1 MVTLGVRQGTWSGL
15 LHYPPP
21 VHRRWILALLAGSV
35 VVDITYWTI
44 WFAHRSWLASDA
56 SRSYT
61 DFENAFPLADAW
73 LGLSAVLALICL
85 VRRSPQAL
93 LWLLA
98 TGSAAAYLL
107 GMDVLYDLEH
117 RVWWTSGAEGWI
129 ELGVNV
135 ATAVV
140 AATFLTWSWRNREAL
155 QSPGESR

>member
-1 MVTLGVRQGTWSGL
+1 MVTLGVRHRAVAGL

-21 VHRRWILALLAGSV
+21 VNARPVLVLLAGSV

-56 SRSYT
+56 TASYT
-61 DFENAFPLADAW
+61 DFENAFPLADGW
-73 LGLSAVLALICL
+73 LGLCALLAFVALR
-85 VRRSPQAL
+85 RRSPQAL

-98 TGSAAAYLL
+98 TGSAAGYLL

-117 RVWWTSGAEGWI
+117 SVWWTSGAEGWI
-129 ELGVNV
+129 ELGVNL

-140 AATFLTWSWRNREAL
+140 AVTLLSWSWRHRDEL
-155 QSPGESR
+155 QSR